1 MICKIK
7 LISSHVCIWS
17 KKQTS
22 NLLLAAS
29 LSNCPAYPGNI
40 LYKQGMLLL
49 QNISFCREISAIL
62 QLFVFTFQP
71 EEKKRRQ
78 KEKIEM

>member
-1 MICKIK
+1 MSVFGQRNRLVIYYWQHLWVIV
-7 LISSHVCIWS
+7 I
-17 KKQTS
+17 
-22 NLLLAAS
+22 
-29 LSNCPAYPGNI
+29 AYPGNI

-78 KEKIEM
+78 KEIIEM